1 MIFSYVHSESI
12 SSALTKGV
20 CIRAIPP
27 SVDRIVYNNDME
39 KITPRRFAIIQIT
52 SADQITPKMKTSL
65 VELLADSVAHN
76 YSVGF
81 MNDSTP
87 QDYEE
92 FWQQE
97 FSKTKSSNGIFLAVE
112 GEQVLGSVIV
122 TRESRANGKHRGEF
136 RKLLVHSLAQK
147 IGIGSALERAATEY
161 ARSIGLSLLF
171 LDSATNFLVEG
182 VFEQWGWKM
191 SGEIPQYAKN
201 PDGELVSTWFFYKLL
216 NTEK

>member
-1 MIFSYVHSESI
+1 
-12 SSALTKGV
+12 
-20 CIRAIPP
+20 
-27 SVDRIVYNNDME
+27 ME

-65 VELLADSVAHN
+65 IELLADSVAHN

-122 TRESRANGKHRGEF
+122 TRESRANGRHRGEF

-182 VFEQWGWKM
+182 VYEQWGWKM

-201 PDGELVSTWFFYKLL
+201 PDGSLVSTWFFYKLL